1 MHAHVHPW
9 LLTRRNRRGVNY
21 DSANGWGCLCWFCLD
36 NVRFW
41 LVINEDGNMVTARQ
55 EPRLVLVFLT
65 CDNDTLTISA
75 AYTKDLLLPITPPA
89 TNPLLQCRWVERA
102 SGLWEQICMQSL
114 FTSAFNCLNSQL
126 AYKTIDGIHD
136 GNFTHTNCTSL
147 ILAPYSLVLYP
158 SIGSLFSSNN
168 CLNISYHICIYRVGD
183 AAQW

>member
-1 MHAHVHPW
+1 
-9 LLTRRNRRGVNY
+9 
-21 DSANGWGCLCWFCLD
+21 
-36 NVRFW
+36 
-41 LVINEDGNMVTARQ
+41 
-55 EPRLVLVFLT
+55 
-65 CDNDTLTISA
+65 
-75 AYTKDLLLPITPPA
+75 
-89 TNPLLQCRWVERA
+89 
-102 SGLWEQICMQSL
+102 MQSL

-136 GNFTHTNCTSL
+136 DNFTHTNCTSL